1 MAATVTVT
9 ELWLD
14 QIRRDSGTQSRV
26 SMDDAVVREYAD
38 AIIDGATLPPA
49 VVFFDGTAYW
59 LADGWHRADAYNLI
73 GDAVMPCEVHSGTQ
87 ADAKLYSYGANREHG
102 LRRSNA
108 DKRKAVEG
116 MLRDFTGWSDNRI
129 AKHVG
134 VHHSTVAQHRASLAE
149 SASEKST
156 ERIYTTKHGTEAVM
170 NVSGQQQAAMDRA
183 AAIDR
188 AAARQ
193 ADPSLADS
201 ASEPTVATPREQPT
215 SGPVTV
221 DRPVLTGT
229 DDNDDGPDEPDEQ
242 DHAEP
247 SAADLMAELQSENTA
262 LAALVKAAEA
272 DDAKAEVVKW
282 RRAYDN
288 AVRQQSEAMERAAA
302 AVKRETWTMTQL
314 RRCGRAVGVDD
325 PQKVAAAVEAAVRA
339 AKAEA

>member
-1 MAATVTVT
+1 MAETVVT
-9 ELWLD
+9 ELRLD
-14 QIRRDSGTQSRV
+14 QIRRDGGTQSRV

-38 AIIDGATLPPA
+38 AIIDGAALPPA

-73 GDAVMPCEVHSGTQ
+73 GDFVMPCEVHQGTQ

-116 MLRDFTGWSDNRI
+116 MLRDFTGWSDSRI
-129 AKHVG
+129 ARHVG
-134 VHHSTVAQHRASLAE
+134 VHHSTVAQHRASLAD
-149 SASEKST
+149 SAGEKSV
-156 ERIYTTKHGTEAVM
+156 ERTYTTKHGTEAVM
-170 NVSGQQQAAMDRA
+170 NISNVRQAAMDRA
-183 AAIDR
+183 AATD
-188 AAARQ
+188 RQ
-193 ADPSLADS
+193 AQPSPAES
-201 ASEPTVATPREQPT
+201 AGEPTVATPREQPA

-221 DRPVLTGT
+221 ERPVLTGT
-229 DDNDDGPDEPDEQ
+229 DDNDGGPDDLDEQ
-242 DHAEP
+242 EHTEP
-247 SAADLMAELQSENTA
+247 SAADLMAELQAENTT
-262 LAALVKAAEA
+262 LAGLVKAAEA

-302 AVKRETWTMTQL
+302 AVKRETWTMAQL

-325 PQKVAAAVEAAVRA
+325 PQKVAAAVEAAVRD